1 MAGGEEEQEEQTWF
15 RRVRVKRM
23 WVQSCSPSSPPPP
36 FSSCSSKLEKDI
48 LLLHSL
54 SATTVSVSEIT
65 ESVVT
70 CCVCNGKM
78 REPIKTLSC
87 LHSACLQ
94 CLKSYAAK
102 SLRDDHDQEADS
114 NCNAAITVS
123 MKEEEEED

>member
-1 MAGGEEEQEEQTWF
+1 MAGGEEEQEEQEQEQEQEDKTWF

-23 WVQSCSPSSPPPP
+23 WVQSCSPSPPRPP

-70 CCVCNGKM
+70 CCVSPLG
-78 REPIKTLSC
+78 LS
-87 LHSACLQ
+87 SMSQ
-94 CLKSYAAK
+94 V
-102 SLRDDHDQEADS
+102 LRCKISRGRPRPAG
-114 NCNAAITVS
+114 
-123 MKEEEEED
+123 